1 MPYLP
6 ASSNCRQLFCTDVV
20 IWSYTTVPVAFRL
33 PFMCIFTKLAVQERY
48 LPMIRVAGTP
58 LPCVPSSQRTVTTA
72 DDDDD
77 VADTGAVTLTRSL
90 TGNSSFLATA
100 ADRGLPRR
108 QTTVPVYVYPLP
120 ANRHEPRFIG
130 DRQAFT
136 ATVPEDR
143 PVGYRA

>member
-1 MPYLP
+1 L
-6 ASSNCRQLFCTDVV
+6 
-20 IWSYTTVPVAFRL
+20 
-33 PFMCIFTKLAVQERY
+33 QERRS
-48 LPMIRVAGTP
+48 LAP
-58 LPCVPSSQRTVTTA
+58 QRTVTTA